1 MNIGTGTKVNSG
13 FTARNR
19 LCGIEI
25 TDKEISQFV
34 VALIMPLFAFAFN
47 GEFKL
52 KDMIRVI
59 VHACSQ
65 MISIEQA
72 AKRFKNAPK
81 APAIRFHLRKKLD
94 IARIEKAANKILQG
108 LARPILCGKCLEF
121 AMDIT
126 YIPYHGKPRKDDAEI
141 VRSKAKDGTTH
152 FHAYATLYVI
162 LLGKRFTLALKYIK
176 KGTSNLEIVSYFMD
190 VIKSLGITIK
200 KLYLD
205 KGFCE
210 VEVINHLLQRN
221 TNAIIALPLKGKA
234 IKANLKGRKT
244 KIICYKMKS
253 PKTKATATFNLAL
266 VCKYGK
272 KKYNRKG
279 ARYFAYALIGSIPT
293 IPKPRKVFSEYRKR
307 FGIESSYR
315 IMNRARA
322 RTSSRSPEIRLLYV
336 AISLIIQNA
345 WVYFNWSYMRERKQ
359 GVRKA
364 NEGMTF
370 YEFLDSIIQ
379 GCKAF
384 LGKVTSIVTCNI
396 PKVDLVMRRRN
407 SCCSGGA
414 MIYKY

>member
-1 MNIGTGTKVNSG
+1 MNNS
-13 FTARNR
+13 FETRNKLR
-19 LCGIEI
+19 TGIEI
-25 TDKEISQFV
+25 SDKEISQFV
-34 VALIMPLFAFAFN
+34 VTLITPLFAFAFN
-47 GEFKL
+47 GEFSL
-52 KDMIRVI
+52 KDMVRVI

-81 APAIRFHLRKKLD
+81 APAIRFHLRRKLE

-108 LARPILCGKCLEF
+108 LAKPILCGKCLEF

-126 YIPYHGKPRKDDAEI
+126 FIPYHGKPKKDDTEI

-176 KGTSNLEIVSYFMD
+176 KGTSNLEIVSHFMD

-210 VEVINHLLQRN
+210 VEVINHLKQRN

-234 IKANLKGRKT
+234 IKANLKGRKS
-244 KIICYKMKS
+244 KIISYTMKS

-266 VCKYGK
+266 VCKYSK

-279 ARYFAYALIGSIPT
+279 AKYFAYALIGT

-307 FGIESSYR
+307 FGIETSYR

-359 GVRKA
+359 GVREA
-364 NEGMTF
+364 DEGMTF
-370 YEFLDSIIQ
+370 YEFLDSIVQ

-384 LGKVTSIVTCNI
+384 LGKVTIIVTHNI
-396 PKVDLVMRRRN
+396 PKVDLVMRRCN
-407 SCCSGGA
+407 SSCSGGA